1 MSSSSNKPSVPAE
14 LKKFQL
20 SSTVIIDPRRRL
32 HNRRTEQ
39 TMRTIFGA
47 TESVIIESLT
57 QRISVLDICKAA
69 GISRSKFYR
78 FFSSH
83 ESLMDGFA
91 LYKRESFLQ
100 DLVDHIGTNEE
111 PEAHLLALINYV
123 DDYLHNGSSRQ
134 LIMVAPEFALNLFNH
149 IFHDAMLHFQDLLST
164 VFSLWDE
171 RLKMKLDREL
181 LCELLVRLMLSENLI
196 VDHKKTVKLSVR
208 VQQMLSLMRIENK
221 NATAL

>member
-1 MSSSSNKPSVPAE
+1 MSSSFNKPRVPAE
-14 LKKFQL
+14 SKKFQL
-20 SSTVIIDPRRRL
+20 STNVIIEPRRLLR
-32 HNRRTEQ
+32 NRRTEQ
-39 TMRTIFGA
+39 TMRSIFVA
-47 TESVIIESLT
+47 TEAVIIESLT

-69 GISRSKFYR
+69 GISRSKVYR

-91 LYKRESFLQ
+91 IYKRESFLQ

-111 PEAHLLALINYV
+111 PEAHLLALVNYV

-134 LIMVAPEFALNLFNH
+134 LIIAAPEFALNLFNN
-149 IFHDAMLHFQDLLST
+149 IFHDAILHFQELLST

-196 VDHKKTVKLSVR
+196 VDHKKTVKLSNR
-208 VQQMLSLMRIENK
+208 IQQLFSLMLIENK
-221 NATAL
+221 NAPA